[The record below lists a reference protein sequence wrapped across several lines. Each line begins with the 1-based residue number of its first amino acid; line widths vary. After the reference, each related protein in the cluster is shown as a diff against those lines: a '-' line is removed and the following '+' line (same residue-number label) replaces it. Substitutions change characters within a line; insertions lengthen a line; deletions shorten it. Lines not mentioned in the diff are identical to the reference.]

1 MNTLSRTLWS
11 MAVLEVLTL
20 EDYLKVEPLIEV
32 SFFFG
37 FCSASSHLLMLFLV
51 LFCTYVFPVGPNGV

>member
-20 EDYLKVEPLIEV
+20 EDYLKVEPIIEV
-32 SFFFG
+32 SFFLVFVQL
-37 FCSASSHLLMLFLV
+37 CYCYLF
-51 LFCTYVFPVGPNGV
+51 